1 MFVLPSVEAL
11 HSCASLCC
19 STQEDAINL
28 LVFLAPHLW
37 ENIYYCVTA
46 VAPTRKSVRYNAV
59 KRTTEVVCGYK
70 RQS

>member
-1 MFVLPSVEAL
+1 MG
-11 HSCASLCC
+11 
-19 STQEDAINL
+19 DAINL

-37 ENIYYCVTA
+37 ENVTLA
-46 VAPTRKSVRYNAV
+46 VKTGAGLIRNSVRYNAV

>member
-1 MFVLPSVEAL
+1 M
-11 HSCASLCC
+11 
-19 STQEDAINL
+19 QDAINL

-46 VAPTRKSVRYNAV
+46 VAHTLASWRYNTV

-70 RQS
+70 RQTYMTTSPCI